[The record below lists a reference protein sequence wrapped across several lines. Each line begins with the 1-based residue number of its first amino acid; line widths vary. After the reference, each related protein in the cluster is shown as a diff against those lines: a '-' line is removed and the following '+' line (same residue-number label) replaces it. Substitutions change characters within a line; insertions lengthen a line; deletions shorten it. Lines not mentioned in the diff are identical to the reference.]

1 MSSKTLEGESYFI
14 LKELNKITQN
24 KQVVYN
30 PESIP
35 AFSLFNQADYY
46 VFFDPDKEVIEA
58 LHGSNFIV
66 CFMEKNV
73 DLRADYIKKLK
84 NKTTWTT
91 FEPIPTT
98 DPASLLEEFPN
109 ISFKNNTLP
118 FKKNP
123 LKYKGQKQNYEWF
136 DLNLINDL
144 YHLSDTNIYGQVF
157 DSFFDIWRFTDHLWT
172 GNMRCLEQIKF
183 IDDTNFE
190 NYFNRIR
197 ETSKDY
203 LEVLQTNARTNHEH
217 KTYLPQSIMTNEYR
231 FEKVR
236 EKVNYINKN
245 ACLSVISEID
255 TCLKNVRLGS
265 SPKLELVNLFYK
277 FKNNVK
283 R

>member
-1 MSSKTLEGESYFI
+1 MPSKTLEGESYFI
-14 LKELNKITQN
+14 LKELDRITQN
-24 KQVVYN
+24 KKVIYN
-30 PESIP
+30 PEQIP

-46 VFFDPDKEVIEA
+46 VFFDPDKELIET
-58 LHGSNFIV
+58 LSGDNFIV

-84 NKTTWTT
+84 SKTVFTT
-91 FEPIPTT
+91 YEPIPTT
-98 DPASLLEEFPN
+98 DPGTLLEVFPE

-136 DLNLINDL
+136 DLNLIDDL
-144 YHLSDTNIYGQVF
+144 YQLGDNNIYGYVF

-172 GNMRCLEQIKF
+172 GNNLCLSQIKF

-203 LEVLQTNARTNHEH
+203 LEILQTGANNYREH
-217 KTYLPQSIMTNEYR
+217 KRLLPQTVMTNEYR

-236 EKVNYINKN
+236 EKVNLLKKN
-245 ACLSVISEID
+245 YCLSAISEID

-265 SPKLELVNLFYK
+265 NPKLELVKLFYK
-277 FKNNVK
+277 FKQNVK
-283 R
+283 